1 MATTTKN
8 VLVTGTWKAIP
19 FLLVSNVS
27 QTTVEFWA
35 SGTAPTPSDIGHP
48 LAPSTGLN
56 KNVFEDAAVV
66 VYFRSKQIE
75 AMLTATES
83 V

>member
-19 FLLVSNVS
+19 FTLISNVS

-35 SGTAPTPSDIGHP
+35 GTIAPTPSNVGHP
-48 LAPSTGLN
+48 LAPSIGLN

-66 VYFRSKQIE
+66 VYFRSTQIE
-75 AMLTATES
+75 ATLTVTES

>member
-19 FLLVSNVS
+19 FLLVSNAS

-35 SGTAPTPSDIGHP
+35 SGPAPTPSNVGHP
-48 LAPSTGLN
+48 MAPGKGFNYS
-56 KNVFEDAAVV
+56 VFEDATVA
-66 VYFRSKQIE
+66 VYFRSTQME
-75 AMLTATES
+75 ALLTVTES
-83 V
+83 I